1 MAKLIEKIKDK
12 RASEPETPERRDIPV
27 IHPAPEQGLT
37 SAQVRER
44 TDAGWTN
51 APVDPPGKTVK
62 QIVLSNIFTYFNM
75 LFFLLALC
83 VIAVQQWLNL
93 TFMGVIIVNTAI
105 GIVQELRSKKTL
117 DKLSILASPKAVAVR
132 DGKRVTVDTAQL
144 VRDDIVVFAAGNQ
157 IYADAVVA
165 QDSCY
170 VNEALITGESDEI
183 KKNPGDKLL
192 SGSFVV
198 SGLCRAQLTDV
209 GADSYVSRLTQEAKR
224 AKKPQQS
231 EMMRALQNL
240 VKWIGILV
248 IPLGVVMFIKE
259 FVWLDRAA
267 PIAVTSTVGS
277 IIGMIPEGLYLLTS
291 VALAVSM
298 MRLARRRVLTRD
310 MNCIETLARVDTLC
324 VDKTGTITESAM
336 QADDPLP
343 LAENTPITEILSAFY
358 AGEQPDND
366 TARALTAR
374 FGQGGTAWTSVRTI
388 PFNTAYKYSAKDFG
402 AQGCYV
408 VGAPDVLAG
417 SRAGELADRLT
428 PLLAQ
433 GRRVLLLAKYNGAL
447 PDPPAALDPAQLEF
461 LALLP
466 LQNRIR
472 ESAPET
478 FRFFAKQGVKI
489 KVISGDDPQA
499 VSHVAANAGI
509 AGAEHWVDAATLQS
523 EAALAEAAEK
533 CTVFGRVTPE
543 QKRQLVHALQAKG
556 HTVAMTGDG
565 VNDVLALKD
574 ADCGIAMA
582 SGAQAASQVA
592 QLVLLDSDFA
602 ALPGVVA
609 EGRRVIN
616 NIQRSASL
624 FLVKNIFSFLLSI
637 VALVLPLAYP
647 FQPLQLSLVTFAT
660 IGAPA
665 FFLALEPN
673 HELVRGKFMRNVLRR
688 ALPGG
693 LTDFLLV
700 FCAQGFGYA
709 FDIPSDRVGTICTL
723 VVLCVGLQVLW
734 GVCIPFTPLHWA
746 IWGSMT
752 VAGVGGAFLLARW
765 LPLVRLDLGGTLVLV
780 VLLALSAPTLAG
792 LVFMGERLH
801 GMVNDWRNKKA
812 RRRA

>member
-1 MAKLIEKIKDK
+1 MP
-12 RASEPETPERRDIPV
+12 SY
-27 IHPAPEQGLT
+27 HGLT
-37 SAQVRER
+37 AAEVETRRAAGQTNQPPRSQTKTTGEIVR
-44 TDAGWTN
+44 D
-51 APVDPPGKTVK
+51 
-62 QIVLSNIFTYFNM
+62 NICTYFN
-75 LFFLLALC
+75 LVFLVLAVMLAL
-83 VIAVQQWLNL
+83 VRSWLN
-93 TFMGVIIVNTAI
+93 MGFLGIVFWNTLI
-105 GIVQELRSKKTL
+105 GIVQQLRAKKTIDEL
-117 DKLSILASPKAVAVR
+117 TLVSARKVRCLR
-132 DGKRVTVDTAQL
+132 DGQWCEVLSDDL
-144 VRDDIVVFAAGNQ
+144 VRDDVVEFGAGDQIV
-157 IYADAVVA
+157 ADAVVLDGSA
-165 QDSCY
+165 QA
-170 VNEALITGESDEI
+170 NESLITGEARAVPKET
-183 KKNPGDKLL
+183 GGELR
-192 SGSFVV
+192 SGSFLMA
-198 SGLCRAQLTDV
+198 GRCTARLTHV
-209 GADSYVSRLTQEAKR
+209 GADSYASKLTAEAQANGHR
-224 AKKPQQS
+224 VARG
-231 EMMRALQNL
+231 EMMRSLDKL
-240 VKWIGILV
+240 IKFIGIAL
-248 IPLGVVMFIKE
+248 IPIGAVLIWKQHWVLALTMKE
-259 FVWLDRAA
+259 TVNATVAA
-267 PIAVTSTVGS
+267 L
-277 IIGMIPEGLYLLTS
+277 IGMIPEGLYLLTS

-298 MRLARRRVLTRD
+298 MRLAKRRVLTRD

-343 LAENTPITEILSAFY
+343 LTENAPLDEILHAFY
-358 AGEQPDND
+358 AGEKPDND
-366 TARALTAR
+366 TGRALTDR
-374 FGQGGTAWTSVRTI
+374 FGQGSAGWFAVRTV

-408 VGAPDVLAG
+408 VGAPDILAG
-417 SRAGELADRLT
+417 TRAGELTGALS

-433 GRRVLLLAKYNGAL
+433 GRRVLLLAKYNAAL
-447 PDPPAALDPAQLEF
+447 PDPPAALDAAQLEF

-472 ESAPET
+472 ENAPKT
-478 FRFFAKQGVKI
+478 FRFFARQGVDV

-499 VSHVAANAGI
+499 VSHVAAGAGI
-509 AGAEHWVDAATLQS
+509 AGAEHWVDAATLRS
-523 EAALAEAAEK
+523 EQALAEAAEK

-543 QKRQLVHALQAKG
+543 QKRQLVHALQKRG

-602 ALPGVVA
+602 ALPSVVA

-637 VALVLPLAYP
+637 VALGLPLAYP

-673 HELVRGKFMRNVLRR
+673 HELVRGKFMRNVMR
-688 ALPGG
+688 AAMPGG

-700 FCAQGFGYA
+700 FCAQGFGFA
-709 FDIPSDRVGTICTL
+709 FDIPSEMVGTICTL
-723 VVLCVGLQVLW
+723 AILCVGLQILW

-746 IWGSMT
+746 IWGSMAA
-752 VAGVGGAFLLARW
+752 AGIGGALLLAPW
-765 LPLVRLDLGGTLVLV
+765 LPLVRLNLGGVLVLI

-792 LVFMGERLH
+792 LTFLGERLH
-801 GMVNDWRNKKA
+801 GIYNDLKNKHA
-812 RRRA
+812 RKQA

>member
-1 MAKLIEKIKDK
+1 M
-12 RASEPETPERRDIPV
+12 
-27 IHPAPEQGLT
+27 
-37 SAQVRER
+37 
-44 TDAGWTN
+44 
-51 APVDPPGKTVK
+51 
-62 QIVLSNIFTYFNM
+62 
-75 LFFLLALC
+75 
-83 VIAVQQWLNL
+83 
-93 TFMGVIIVNTAI
+93 
-105 GIVQELRSKKTL
+105 
-117 DKLSILASPKAVAVR
+117 
-132 DGKRVTVDTAQL
+132 
-144 VRDDIVVFAAGNQ
+144 
-157 IYADAVVA
+157 
-165 QDSCY
+165 
-170 VNEALITGESDEI
+170 
-183 KKNPGDKLL
+183 
-192 SGSFVV
+192 
-198 SGLCRAQLTDV
+198 
-209 GADSYVSRLTQEAKR
+209 
-224 AKKPQQS
+224 
-231 EMMRALQNL
+231 
-240 VKWIGILV
+240 
-248 IPLGVVMFIKE
+248 
-259 FVWLDRAA
+259 
-267 PIAVTSTVGS
+267 
-277 IIGMIPEGLYLLTS
+277 
-291 VALAVSM
+291 
-298 MRLARRRVLTRD
+298 
-310 MNCIETLARVDTLC
+310 
-324 VDKTGTITESAM
+324 
-336 QADDPLP
+336 
-343 LAENTPITEILSAFY
+343 
-358 AGEQPDND
+358 
-366 TARALTAR
+366 
-374 FGQGGTAWTSVRTI
+374 
-388 PFNTAYKYSAKDFG
+388 
-402 AQGCYV
+402 
-408 VGAPDVLAG
+408 
-417 SRAGELADRLT
+417 
-428 PLLAQ
+428 
-433 GRRVLLLAKYNGAL
+433 LLLAKYNGTL

-472 ESAPET
+472 ENAPKT
-478 FRFFAKQGVKI
+478 FHFFAKQGVKI

-637 VALVLPLAYP
+637 VALALPLAYP

-673 HELVRGKFMRNVLRR
+673 HELVHGKFMRNVLRR

-709 FDIPSDRVGTICTL
+709 FDIPSDMVGTICTL
-723 VVLCVGLQVLW
+723 VILCVGLQILW

-752 VAGVGGAFLLARW
+752 VAGVGGVFLLARW

-801 GMVNDWRNKKA
+801 GMVNDWKNKKA
-812 RRRA
+812 RKHA

>member
-1 MAKLIEKIKDK
+1 MPSI
-12 RASEPETPERRDIPV
+12 T
-27 IHPAPEQGLT
+27 GLT
-37 SAQVRER
+37 AAEVNARRAAGQTNTPPKSQTKTTGEIVR
-44 TDAGWTN
+44 D
-51 APVDPPGKTVK
+51 
-62 QIVLSNIFTYFNM
+62 NICTYFN
-75 LFFLLALC
+75 LVFLVLAVMLAL
-83 VIAVQQWLNL
+83 VRSWLN
-93 TFMGVIIVNTAI
+93 MGFLGIVFCNTLI
-105 GIVQELRSKKTL
+105 GIVQQLRAKRTI
-117 DKLSILASPKAVAVR
+117 DKLTLVSAQKIRCLR
-132 DGKRVTVDTAQL
+132 DGRWCEVLSDDL
-144 VRDDIVVFAAGNQ
+144 VQDDVVEFGAGDQIV
-157 IYADAVVA
+157 ADAVVLDGSA
-165 QDSCY
+165 QA
-170 VNEALITGESDEI
+170 NESLITGEARAVPKECGAEL
-183 KKNPGDKLL
+183 K
-192 SGSFVV
+192 SGSFLMA
-198 SGLCRAQLTDV
+198 GLTRV
-209 GADSYVSRLTQEAKR
+209 GAESYASRLTAEAQANGHKVAR
-224 AKKPQQS
+224 G
-231 EMMRALQNL
+231 EMMRSLDKL
-240 VKWIGILV
+240 IKFIGIALV
-248 IPLGVVMFIKE
+248 PIGAVLIWKQHWVLELPMQDTVDATV
-259 FVWLDRAA
+259 AA
-267 PIAVTSTVGS
+267 L
-277 IIGMIPEGLYLLTS
+277 IGMIPEGLYLLTS

-298 MRLARRRVLTRD
+298 MRLARRKVLTRD

-343 LAENTPITEILSAFY
+343 LAENEPLDEILASFY

-366 TARALTAR
+366 TGRALAAR
-374 FGQGGTAWTSVRTI
+374 FAQCGV

-417 SRAGELADRLT
+417 VRAGEFADKLA

-433 GRRVLLLAKYNGAL
+433 GRRVLLLAKYNAAL

-472 ESAPET
+472 ENAPKT
-478 FRFFAKQGVKI
+478 FRYFAKQGVAV

-509 AGAEHWVDAATLQS
+509 AGAERWVDAATLRS
-523 EAALAEAAEK
+523 EQALAETAEK

-602 ALPGVVA
+602 ALPSVVG

-637 VALVLPLAYP
+637 VALALPLAYP

-673 HELVRGKFMRNVLRR
+673 HELVRGKFMRNVLRA

-700 FCAQGFGYA
+700 FCTQGFGYA
-709 FDIPSDRVGTICTL
+709 FDIPTDMVGTICTF
-723 VVLCVGLQVLW
+723 VILCVGLQILW
-734 GVCIPFTPLHWA
+734 GVCIPFTPLHWI
-746 IWGSMT
+746 IWGGMT
-752 VAGVGGAFLLARW
+752 VMGVAGAFLLAPW
-765 LPLVRLDLGGTLVLV
+765 LPLVRLDLGGMLVLV

-792 LVFMGERLH
+792 LTFMGARLN
-801 GMVNDWRNKKA
+801 GMVNDARNKIG
-812 RRRA
+812 RRKV